1 MSRLF
6 QTEGYN
12 GISVYLPSMPHL
24 FRMHGKHQTGHPDG
38 SPFLCHHT
46 HLPVFLFFSVFFLR
60 AWRIFS
66 FYVSHFQSLVPNCQ
80 SSAIFDMPR
89 TAGIPRTLPWLHRVW
104 DMIRTDCPWTVCM
117 HESVRP
123 SRRGIWFHSM
133 GFPMETEKVPFC
145 ITCSLLVYMIQN
157 RGKNAF
163 AVVRVVSVGAA
174 RVDIAEIVAVVV
186 VRAAEPP
193 PQWNT
198 QTSVFK
204 RNFPCRLQ
212 RNRRMPVS
220 PPVQAV
226 HNRDGAR
233 IWFWYGL
240 STVCFSIHFPPCLF
254 VSFRG
259 LAVCYCPI
267 HCIFFLS

>member
-1 MSRLF
+1 MPANCSFSPRCMVIFF
-6 QTEGYN
+6 QE
-12 GISVYLPSMPHL
+12 L
-24 FRMHGKHQTGHPDG
+24 
-38 SPFLCHHT
+38 
-46 HLPVFLFFSVFFLR
+46 
-60 AWRIFS
+60 
-66 FYVSHFQSLVPNCQ
+66 
-80 SSAIFDMPR
+80 
-89 TAGIPRTLPWLHRVW
+89 
-104 DMIRTDCPWTVCM
+104 IRTDCPWTVCM

-133 GFPMETEKVPFC
+133 EFPTETEKVPFC

-163 AVVRVVSVGAA
+163 AVVRVVIVGAA

-204 RNFPCRLQ
+204 RTFPCRLQ
-212 RNRRMPVS
+212 RNRHMPVS

-226 HNRDGAR
+226 HTKDGAR
-233 IWFWYGL
+233 IWFGYGL

>member
-1 MSRLF
+1 MSS
-6 QTEGYN
+6 Y
-12 GISVYLPSMPHL
+12 
-24 FRMHGKHQTGHPDG
+24 
-38 SPFLCHHT
+38 SPTCFS
-46 HLPVFLFFSVFFLR
+46 LFFCLFLTR
-60 AWRIFS
+60 LAYRFIFRLS
-66 FYVSHFQSLVPNCQ
+66 FPVIVVPNCR
-80 SSAIFDMPR
+80 SSAILVMPR

-123 SRRGIWFHSM
+123 SRRGIWFHSI

-204 RNFPCRLQ
+204 RTFPCRLQ
-212 RNRRMPVS
+212 RNRHMPVS